1 MSIFEKLK
9 KEELVTLKNIKISKP
24 IYDLITEV
32 SNKYKAD
39 QSEIVK
45 TLIESSKQ
53 KLIEDLNG
61 KSKAAKSKKTEEK

>member
-9 KEELVTLKNIKISKP
+9 KEELVTLKNIKVSKS

-53 KLIEDLNG
+53 KLTEDLNG
-61 KSKAAKSKKTEEK
+61 KQKTSKQKGELK